1 MPLSDRRRVITLQGW
16 ALTLCMSD
24 APVTASSGPESVS
37 STADVSV
44 NVSTEAKADGEARS
58 ANVGDAGAKGIMELL
73 FPGLKADQ
81 SE

>member
-1 MPLSDRRRVITLQGW
+1 
-16 ALTLCMSD
+16 MSD
-24 APVTASSGPESVS
+24 APVTASSGPES

-44 NVSTEAKADGEARS
+44 NVSTEAQAGEEARS
-58 ANVGDAGAKGIMELL
+58 ANVGDAGVKGIMELL